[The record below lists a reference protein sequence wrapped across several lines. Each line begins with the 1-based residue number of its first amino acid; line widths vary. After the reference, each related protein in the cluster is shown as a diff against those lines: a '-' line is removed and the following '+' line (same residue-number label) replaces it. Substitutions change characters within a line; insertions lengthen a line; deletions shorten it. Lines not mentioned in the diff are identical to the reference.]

1 MHLLLVDGSTF
12 IFRAYHALPPLTR
25 KSDGLPIG
33 AVSGFCN
40 MLFKLID
47 DLKGDDV
54 PTHIAVIFDY
64 SGKTFRNDFFPQYK
78 AHRPPAPED
87 LVPQFPLTRA
97 ATRAFSIMSI
107 EQEGFEAD
115 DIIATYAQDVKK
127 NGGRATIVSTDKD
140 LMQLVS
146 DDGAIRMFDSM
157 KNRWIGPDEVFEKF
171 GVTPDKVIEVQSL
184 AGDSVDNV
192 PGVPGIGVKTAA
204 LLINQYGDLENLL
217 ENAGEI
223 KQNKRRENLIEFADQ
238 ARISHHLVTLK
249 TDVPLEHDLV
259 ELERKPLHP
268 STLLPFLKAMELS
281 SFSRRMAVHL
291 DSEINLFEADPEF
304 AAKNVSADSNA
315 EPGMAGSSSADGTQN
330 PKETGTPADHANEV
344 LQRVKSIP
352 LDLNAYEIVR
362 DETALKSWVDEINK
376 SGSVAIDTET
386 TGLDN
391 QQADLVGI
399 SLCVVPGKACYIPFA
414 HKDGQDD
421 MFGGGVAKDQMDMKL
436 ALDILRPCL
445 EDISI
450 LKILQNAKYD
460 MGIFA
465 RYGIDLASLDDTML
479 ISYAIDGARG
489 NSMDALANRWLEHA
503 PIKFTDLA
511 GTGKKQKTFDQLD
524 IDEAARYAAEDADI
538 TMRLWLVLK
547 ARLVAQKAVT
557 VYETLERPL
566 VPVLARMERRGI
578 VVDRQILARLSGEFA
593 QRAAALEA
601 QAHEIAST
609 KFNLGSPKQ
618 LGEILFDH
626 MELSGGK
633 KTKTGAWATG
643 AGVLEAIV
651 AKGVSDGTN
660 DEMEQAQKGIELAT
674 IILEWR
680 GLSKLK
686 STYSD
691 ALPTFINPDTGR
703 VHTSYHQAS
712 VLTGR
717 LASSD
722 PNLQNIP
729 IRTADGRK
737 IRTAFIAQSGYKLIS
752 ADYSQIEL
760 RILAH
765 IADIGALKNAFADG
779 LDIHAMT
786 ASEIFGVPIKGMDP
800 MIRRQA
806 KAINF
811 GIIYGISA
819 FGLANQLSISR
830 TEAGEYIKA
839 YFEKFPGI
847 KDYMESQKSLV
858 KEQGF
863 VETIFGR
870 KVSFSN
876 ADSKNPAERAFIER
890 SAINA
895 PIQGSAADIIRRA
908 MIKMEPALDDKN
920 ITADMLLQ
928 VHDELI
934 FEAPDAEVETA
945 IAAISEVMINA
956 PTPAIMLSVPLQ
968 IDARAAN
975 NWDEAH

>member
-40 MLFKLID
+40 MLFKLIF
-47 DLKGDDV
+47 DLKGDDA
-54 PTHIAVIFDY
+54 PTHMAVVFDY
-64 SGKTFRNDFFPQYK
+64 SGKTFRNEFFPQYK
-78 AHRPPAPED
+78 AQRPPAPED

-97 ATRAFSIMSI
+97 ATQAFSIMSV

-115 DIIATYAQDVKK
+115 DIIATYALAAKN
-127 NGGRATIVSTDKD
+127 NGGKATIVSTDKD

-146 DDGAIRMFDSM
+146 SDGTIRMFDSM

-171 GVTPDKVIEVQSL
+171 GVAPDKVIEVQSL

-192 PGVPGIGVKTAA
+192 PGVPGIGIKTAA
-204 LLINQYGDLENLL
+204 LLINQYGTLENLL
-217 ENAGEI
+217 KNASEI

-238 ARISHHLVTLK
+238 ARISRKLVTLK
-249 TDVPLEHDLV
+249 TDVPLVHDLAD
-259 ELERKPLHP
+259 LERKPLVP
-268 STLLPFLKAMELS
+268 SILLPFLKAMELG
-281 SFSRRMAVHL
+281 SFSRRMATHL
-291 DSEINLFEADPEF
+291 DSDINMFEADPQF
-304 AAKNVSADSNA
+304 VAKKVFPSSKANPDIAGIGTMHGSEDSSRA
-315 EPGMAGSSSADGTQN
+315 QIPL
-330 PKETGTPADHANEV
+330 DHADKV
-344 LQRVKSIP
+344 LSKVKSIP
-352 LDLNAYEIVR
+352 LDLNAYEIVC
-362 DETALKSWVDEINK
+362 DPATLENWVEEINK
-376 SGSVAIDTET
+376 NGFVAIDSET
-386 TGLDN
+386 TGLDT
-391 QQADLVGI
+391 QQAELVGI
-399 SLCVVPGKACYIPFA
+399 SLCTAPGRACYIPLA
-414 HKDGQDD
+414 HKNGEGD
-421 MFGGGVAKDQMDMKL
+421 MFGAGVAKGQMDMKL

-445 EDISI
+445 EDRAV

-460 MGIFA
+460 MGILA
-465 RYGIDLASLDDTML
+465 RYSIDMAVFDDTML

-489 NSMDALANRWLEHA
+489 NSMDALANHWLDYS

-524 IDEAARYAAEDADI
+524 IGEAAKYAAEDADI
-538 TMRLWLVLK
+538 TLRLWLILK
-547 ARLVAQKAVT
+547 ARLVAQRAVE

-578 VVDRQILARLSGEFA
+578 MVDRQILSRLSGEFA
-593 QRAAALEA
+593 QRAASLEER
-601 QAHEIAST
+601 AHKIANT
-609 KFNLGSPKQ
+609 RFNLGSPKQ

-626 MELSGGK
+626 MGLPGGK
-633 KTKTGAWATG
+633 KTRTGAWATG
-643 AGVLEAIV
+643 AGALEAIA
-651 AKGVSDGTN
+651 AKDISDIS
-660 DEMEQAQKGIELAT
+660 DDKREQVQKGIDLART
-674 IILEWR
+674 ILEWR

-737 IRTAFIAQSGYKLIS
+737 IRTAFIARPGHKLIS

-765 IADIGALKNAFADG
+765 IADIEALKNAFANG

-830 TEAGEYIKA
+830 TEAGDYIKA

-858 KEQGF
+858 REYGF

-870 KVSFSN
+870 KITFSN
-876 ADSKNPAERAFIER
+876 ADSKNPAERSFIER

-908 MIKMEPALDDKN
+908 MIRMEPALNSKD
-920 ITADMLLQ
+920 IAADMLLQ

-934 FEAPDAEVETA
+934 FETPDGEVETA
-945 IAAISEVMINA
+945 IATIREVMVNA
-956 PTPAIMLSVPLQ
+956 PKPATMLSVPLQ
-968 IDARAAN
+968 IDARAAD